1 MAEYGR
7 GQQSQ
12 LKPINHRESKNSQK
26 GFVDNRPIAAVQA
39 KMIKRIKEPGVIQ
52 GYLAVPIHERN
63 NRFMSLETFSIH
75 KSNAQTYHTRAL
87 NRMRALGH
95 EDQPIFYPKT
105 VACHGDVY
113 ATCGKGP
120 YANAHHAEIQILND
134 CPNQDHFEIGI
145 TQDMCTG
152 QYGVPSC
159 QAAVTSGYDNKKV
172 IFAQV
177 PNHLYIFPIG
187 GESRRE
193 VSENDKFEACEK
205 CGSDSV
211 TAHDLCLNCLNEEFE
226 EAQRREEDEQMEQQ
240 WAILHELEEDE
251 RREELERRMEEYSV
265 PPTYEHVCKECGM
278 TYESYYDDESDSGR
292 CHDCMRTEMYY

>member
-12 LKPINHRESKNSQK
+12 LETINHSESKNSQK

-39 KMIKRIKEPGVIQ
+39 KMIKRINEPGVIQ
-52 GYLAVPIHERN
+52 GYWAVPIRERN
-63 NRFMSLETFSIH
+63 NSLMSLDTFSTR
-75 KSNAQTYHTRAL
+75 KSNAQTYYTCAINKMYAL
-87 NRMRALGH
+87 NN
-95 EDQPIFYPKT
+95 EDRPNFYPKT
-105 VACHGDVY
+105 VACHEEMY
-113 ATCGKGP
+113 AVCGPGR
-120 YANAHHAEIQILND
+120 YANDRHAEIQILDD
-134 CPNQDHFEIGI
+134 CPNQEHFEIGI

-159 QAAVTSGYDNKKV
+159 QAAVTNRYDDKKA

-177 PNHLYIFPIG
+177 PGHLYIFPIG
-187 GESRRE
+187 GESRCE

-205 CGSDSV
+205 CRSDSV
-211 TAHDLCLNCLNEEFE
+211 TAYDLCLNCLNEEFE
-226 EAQRREEDEQMEQQ
+226 EARRREEDEQMEQQ